1 MATRQRTRKQKEKAE
16 QEQKEKEQEAEDY
29 LMQRR
34 YRDGDIRYWS
44 AESQER
50 LAIKAAEERIRD
62 SPGEPDANG
71 NPLWIR
77 TMRWSVEAMEE
88 LKRRKLEEERKK
100 AELEEERRQIEEEA
114 RRQFEEEEEQRRAA
128 EERSRELE
136 ISRACIREKLSRC
149 EFPISPAARCR
160 EPDQQRSEE
169 VEAPMEQEEDE
180 QEQGGLLAEGEKTL
194 EDLYEEDQLEKQR
207 REEQKKAFDEKRRQ
221 REERRAE
228 NKLRL
233 EAVETWLRRYEVHMH
248 VQMRWQQEIFHEKIG
263 PIGPQPEALRREIAA
278 AIQLEKELEEHFGY
292 PPPK

>member
-1 MATRQRTRKQKEKAE
+1 MATRQRTRRQKEKEE

-77 TMRWSVEAMEE
+77 TMRWPVEAMEE

-136 ISRACIREKLSRC
+136 ISRPCIRQKLSRC
-149 EFPISPAARCR
+149 EIPISLTARYR

-248 VQMRWQQEIFHEKIG
+248 VQMRWQQEIFQEKIG
-263 PIGPQPEALRREIAA
+263 PIGPQTEALRREIAA